1 MLVRDLVNRDPSF
14 YESYAV
20 LKEKLFILNRSKFC
34 ERSVF
39 FRQELEKAESAS
51 SDPNTRKRVI
61 FENHE
66 PDDFEDYLRFLS
78 TGKLDL
84 AADDDDRLF
93 PLLRL
98 YVLADELCDFTIAN
112 LIMNEIMRAADEFKH
127 TPSEK
132 EIWYVWK
139 FIEKDG
145 HPLRR
150 LFVDYQ
156 IHEADDDNL
165 LFGEPDDNLFE
176 YLKDVALGYSIAK
189 LKGKRGEFGRAD
201 DIFVVKCSSRPYC
214 YYHQHD
220 KKDKYH
226 LSCEERGLSG
236 GAGDDE

>member
-1 MLVRDLVNRDPSF
+1 MARLESPDPVAEFRRRFGNPIGPKDTFEVLVRDRANRDPSF

-84 AADDDDRLF
+84 AADNGDHLF

-98 YVLADELCDFTIAN
+98 YVLADQLGDFTIAN
-112 LIMNEIMRAADEFKH
+112 LIMNDIIRA
-127 TPSEK
+127 S
-132 EIWYVWK
+132 
-139 FIEKDG
+139 
-145 HPLRR
+145 
-150 LFVDYQ
+150 
-156 IHEADDDNL
+156 DDLDTL
-165 LFGEPDDNLFE
+165 P
-176 YLKDVALGYSIAK
+176 AK
-189 LKGKRGEFGRAD
+189 KRSGSSGR
-201 DIFVVKCSSRPYC
+201 
-214 YYHQHD
+214 
-220 KKDKYH
+220 
-226 LSCEERGLSG
+226 
-236 GAGDDE
+236 